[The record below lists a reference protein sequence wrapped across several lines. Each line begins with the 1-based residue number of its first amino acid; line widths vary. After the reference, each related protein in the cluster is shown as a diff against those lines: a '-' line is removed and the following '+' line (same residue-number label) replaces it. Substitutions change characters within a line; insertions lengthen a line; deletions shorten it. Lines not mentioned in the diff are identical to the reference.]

1 MSRNERILFMNIS
14 KRQWLQVNKKIAG
27 LERRIQN
34 QQLMI
39 ELLFQFCRSVANKE
53 KHCLISYQQLY
64 SPSADSA
71 KEVRILFEQLRKFR

>member
-1 MSRNERILFMNIS
+1 MNIS

>member
-1 MSRNERILFMNIS
+1 MDIS
-14 KRQWLQVNKKIAG
+14 KRKLAQINKKVTG
-27 LERRIQN
+27 LERRVQN

-64 SPSADSA
+64 SPSADST
-71 KEVRILFEQLRKFR
+71 KKVRILFKQLRKFR